1 MSRHARV
8 LFIVCAAS
16 VMATTAVAQP
26 HIFAVPSPPANERG
40 WMNTF
45 AQVEFLC
52 ARATRC
58 TDTVVI
64 REDGGGQLVRG
75 VAEGDGGNTATTD
88 ITLNIDGT
96 APLVRIESS
105 SAAATTSAASVSIVA
120 RASDD
125 VSGLMS
131 ATCNGRP
138 AAIADKGI
146 IRCEVPLLVGAND
159 IAVEASDRA
168 DNSGSAGFRVVRVVP
183 TTKLT
188 VMPENIG
195 MIVGQ
200 VTTVQVH
207 DDAGLPAQGVV
218 WRSTDPS
225 IGEMSNDGRH
235 VFAATAPGRTWLT
248 ASSGSVSG
256 TILISVYEGD
266 RLPPWSTRWQ
276 IGQTMILQTPET
288 QPLKAGDTV
297 NAVTTKPYPDA
308 PTTIESINRTTG
320 WLNWRERPATH
331 AGELATAIRQMPIGG
346 GAIVAFNTIDGR
358 SALLRS
364 GGAQWRYQFPN
375 RIRPELVLTSDGNIA
390 VMETTRAGFV
400 QLVVLDGA
408 TGRVVGRRPLANGTH
423 VVLNAGCVK
432 GAHRVRH
439 LPAQVGPLNMQ
450 GRLTHFGI
458 VVSDDVEDFSVC
470 GQINGSFNRRIT
482 MVTLGGEER
491 LDAVAALEG
500 SPAAHAPDIEL
511 FEVTVDRH
519 DGKLLPWATRDRE
532 TGARESRVTRFD
544 ASGTKEFKLP
554 AVGKVWLS
562 GREDDVAI
570 TTDGFR
576 VVGFNTVTGSI
587 SYAYEYEGGIR
598 ILGVEKGTVHINY
611 NGKPVKLEVPSGP
624 QQ

>member
-1 MSRHARV
+1 MSSHARV
-8 LFIVCAAS
+8 LFFVGIATLAA
-16 VMATTAVAQP
+16 TAAAAQP
-26 HIFAVPSPPANERG
+26 HVFAIPSPPANERG

-58 TDTVVI
+58 TDTIVI
-64 REDGGGQLVRG
+64 REDGGGQVVRG
-75 VAEGDGGNTATTD
+75 TAEGEAGDTATTE

-96 APLVRIESS
+96 APVVRIESS
-105 SAAATTSAASVSIVA
+105 SAATTSATSIAVTA
-120 RASDD
+120 RASDE

-138 AAIADKGI
+138 VPIADKGI

-159 IAVEASDRA
+159 IVVEASDRA
-168 DNSGSAGFRVVRVVP
+168 DNSGSAGFRIVRVVP
-183 TTKLT
+183 ATKLT
-188 VMPENIG
+188 VLPENIG

-207 DDAGLPAQGVV
+207 DDAGLPARGVV
-218 WRSTDPS
+218 WQSTDPS
-225 IGEMSNDGRH
+225 IGEMSSDGRH
-235 VFAATAPGRTWLT
+235 VFAAKAPGRAWLT
-248 ASSGSVSG
+248 ASSGAVSG
-256 TILISVYEGD
+256 SILISVYEGD

-276 IGQTMILQTPET
+276 IGPTMILQTPET

-297 NAVTTKPYPDA
+297 DAVTTKPYPDA

-346 GAIVAFNTIDGR
+346 GAIVAFNTVDGR

-375 RIRPELVLTSDGNIA
+375 RIRPELVLTSDGGI
-390 VMETTRAGFV
+390 VVLETTPAGFV
-400 QLVVLDGA
+400 RLVVLNGA
-408 TGRVVGRRPLANGTH
+408 TGRVAGRRPLASGTH

-450 GRLTHFGI
+450 GRMTHFGI
-458 VVSDDVEDFSVC
+458 VVSDDVEDFGVC
-470 GQINGSFNRRIT
+470 GQVNGSFNRRIT

-491 LDAVAALEG
+491 LDAVATLEG

-532 TGARESRVTRFD
+532 TGAREFRVTRFD
-544 ASGTKEFKLP
+544 ASGSKEFKLP
-554 AVGKVWLS
+554 AAGKLWLS
-562 GREDDVAI
+562 GLGDDFAI

-576 VVGFNTVTGSI
+576 VVGFNLVTGAI
-587 SYAYEYEGGIR
+587 RYIAEYAGGVR
-598 ILGVEKGTVHINY
+598 ILGVDKGSVHIES
-611 NGKPVKLEVPSGP
+611 NGPVVMLPVPPGP
-624 QQ
+624 PE